1 MYITLWL
8 DLSNG
13 KISTAKP
20 PVENKNIHTLTFSTT
35 IDSSFIVS
43 QLSAVANANSNDV
56 IELRFSI
63 PQY

>member
-20 PVENKNIHTLTFSTT
+20 PADNKNIHTITFSTT
-35 IDSSFIVS
+35 IDSSFVVS
-43 QLSAVANANSNDV
+43 QLGAITSANSNDLV
-56 IELRFSI
+56 ELRFSL